1 MSGPHSDR
9 AEDIMDATSSN
20 QSENLVVYAVF
31 DGNGSV
37 SIANVQRLVDGILQS
52 LDDCLKI
59 LGTGNKGWRQQNMV
73 SMLTIDGSTHGID
86 HQSSPQG

>member
-1 MSGPHSDR
+1 MTDPHSDR
-9 AEDIMDATSSN
+9 AEDILNTTLSD

-37 SIANVQRLVDGILQS
+37 LIANVQRLVDGILQS

-59 LGTGNKGWRQQNMV
+59 SGTGNKGWRQQNVV

-86 HQSSPQG
+86 HQSGPQG